1 MIENKIENHRFYESL
16 KRIGFAILEASA
28 SVSKK
33 FLKLL
38 FCWQVLDCAGG
49 GLGFWGKVIHRKR
62 DKY

>member
-1 MIENKIENHRFYESL
+1 MIEIKKVINRLLVNL